1 VGSRG
6 SGRRWRIG
14 GFDISWG
21 VVSLHFGFPAGK
33 NWESGV
39 GSRQSE
45 VGSLQSGV

>member
-6 SGRRWRIG
+6 SGRRWGIR

-21 VVSLHFGFPAGK
+21 VMSLHFGFHAGR

-39 GSRQSE
+39 GSR
-45 VGSLQSGV
+45 